1 MKLSPEAEAA
11 AYRIREMED
20 QLESNPYFAKYAP
33 KLETL
38 KQNDPV
44 EYLRRLDKLHEATV
58 VQAEA
63 MKERAKEAENDKNA
77 KESAENA
84 DSKSSSTANPDS
96 IEALDKSMSGKDKAP
111 TGLPFDLN
119 KLMKVELIQDKTTKE
134 ISDIWKT
141 YFSSMDSICAVIP
154 KKKYVQINTL
164 ATVCP
169 QFIYPVPRDDGY
181 EFFVGEWKG
190 HMLFFTSLIH
200 YQKHGENAPMA
211 VSMHHYPNL
220 QDSHGIVLM
229 ASKIQ
234 SEHVAVQDAQFLAYA
249 VELFYGTDDGELVRQ
264 FRYKPQEFRHESVI
278 EKIEQLIQNTVPR
291 PKNAPQSKGTLK
303 KKAK

>member
-1 MKLSPEAEAA
+1 MH
-11 AYRIREMED
+11 
-20 QLESNPYFAKYAP
+20 
-33 KLETL
+33 
-38 KQNDPV
+38 DPV

-58 VQAEA
+58 AQAEA
-63 MKERAKEAENDKNA
+63 MKERAKQAEKDKEAK
-77 KESAENA
+77 NA
-84 DSKSSSTANPDS
+84 DSSEVATDSTNENPDS
-96 IEALDKSMSGKDKAP
+96 IAALDKTMSGKDKAP

-119 KLMKVELIQDKTTKE
+119 KLLKIELIQDKTTKE

-181 EFFVGEWKG
+181 EFFLGEWKG
-190 HMLFFTSLIH
+190 DMLFFTSLVH

-211 VSMHHYPNL
+211 VAMHHYPNL

-264 FRYKPQEFRHESVI
+264 FRYKPQEFRYESTI
-278 EKIEQLIQNTVPR
+278 EKIEQLIQNTIPR
-291 PKNAPQSKGTLK
+291 QKNAPQSKGTLK
-303 KKAK
+303 KEKPKK